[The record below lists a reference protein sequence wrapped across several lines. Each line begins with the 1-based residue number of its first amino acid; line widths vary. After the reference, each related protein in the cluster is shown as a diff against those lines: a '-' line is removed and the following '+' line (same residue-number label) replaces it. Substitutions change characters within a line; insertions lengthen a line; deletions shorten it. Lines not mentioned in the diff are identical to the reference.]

1 MFNHNKKLMPKPVLY
16 IFFSVSEGYS
26 GSIGDDRRT
35 RWWSSGRRNQ
45 GCDYVNNK
53 SKLEEE
59 EQSKAVEN
67 VSVHGRWKWR
77 NRGSTLV
84 GRKEDR

>member
-1 MFNHNKKLMPKPVLY
+1 MPKPVSF
-16 IFFSVSEGYS
+16 IFFSVSKGYS
-26 GSIGDDRRT
+26 GSIEDDRRT
-35 RWWSSGRRNQ
+35 RWWSSGRQNQ

-53 SKLEEE
+53 SKLEE

-67 VSVHGRWKWR
+67 VSVHGRWKR
-77 NRGSTLV
+77 CNNGSTLV